1 MKHDKTTIIGGKC
14 HPNPCPYCAGT
25 MITGHLKRQPTRDH
39 IFPKSRFPMARR
51 TIIVC
56 SECNFMKA
64 DMTLSEF
71 IEALRAKNKE
81 LAEAMRIN
89 RERIE
94 NISYLINIGLEE
106 GT

>member
-1 MKHDKTTIIGGKC
+1 
-14 HPNPCPYCAGT
+14 
-25 MITGHLKRQPTRDH
+25 
-39 IFPKSRFPMARR
+39 MARR

>member
-1 MKHDKTTIIGGKC
+1 
-14 HPNPCPYCAGT
+14 
-25 MITGHLKRQPTRDH
+25 
-39 IFPKSRFPMARR
+39 MARR

-81 LAEAMRIN
+81 LAEALRIN

>member
-1 MKHDKTTIIGGKC
+1 
-14 HPNPCPYCAGT
+14 
-25 MITGHLKRQPTRDH
+25 
-39 IFPKSRFPMARR
+39 MARR

-71 IEALRAKNKE
+71 IEALHAKNKE
-81 LAEAMRIN
+81 LAEALRIN